1 MWTWQSCSSCRP
13 ISRGKLLRQTGPRA
27 RSFLKDARVDYLTAV
42 RTFVRVVEAGSF
54 SKAADSLELP
64 RNTVT
69 KLVQSLEAH
78 LRVKLLNR
86 TTRQVST
93 TSDGEIYFDRMVRL
107 LEDWYEAES
116 ELSSGQQNPHGRL
129 RVDMGA
135 GMASQLIIPALADF
149 RERYPEIQLDIGV
162 SDRPLDLVSE
172 RIDCVI
178 RAGDIKDPSLIARH
192 MGDMPFVICAAPS
205 YLAMHGTPQV
215 PQDLSTSHTMVR
227 YFYSGSTRQLPF
239 ILTSDAGTVSVEG
252 KYFVSVNESNALL
265 AAAVAGLGVT
275 AGPAFMLQPKVES
288 GELMAILPSW
298 SPPAVPLHVVFPA
311 NRHMN
316 VRTRVFVD
324 WMIDLCRNS
333 RHILPPRTV
342 DAARRGN
349 TA

>member
-1 MWTWQSCSSCRP
+1 
-13 ISRGKLLRQTGPRA
+13 
-27 RSFLKDARVDYLTAV
+27 LKEARVDYLTAV
-42 RTFVRVVEAGSF
+42 RAFVRVVEAGSF

-93 TSDGEIYFDRMVRL
+93 TSDGAIYFDRMVRL

-116 ELSSGQQNPHGRL
+116 ELSSGQQHPHGRL
-129 RVDMGA
+129 RLDMGA

-149 RERYPEIQLDIGV
+149 RGRYPEIQLDIGV

-178 RAGDIKDPSLIARH
+178 RAGEIKDPSLIARH
-192 MGDMPFVICAAPS
+192 VGDMPFVICAAPS
-205 YLAMHGTPQV
+205 YLATHGAPQN
-215 PQDLSTSHTMVR
+215 PEDLNDNHTLIR

-239 ILTSDAGTVSVEG
+239 ILASEAGKVSVEG

-265 AAAVAGLGVT
+265 AAAVAGLGVA
-275 AGPAFMLQPKVES
+275 AGPAFMLQPRVES
-288 GELMAILPSW
+288 GDLVALLPSW
-298 SPPAVPLHVVFPA
+298 SPPPVPLHVVFPA

-333 RHILPPRTV
+333 RHILPPTA
-342 DAARRGN
+342 DAARRGSAA
-349 TA
+349 TD

>member
-1 MWTWQSCSSCRP
+1 
-13 ISRGKLLRQTGPRA
+13 
-27 RSFLKDARVDYLTAV
+27 VDYFTAV
-42 RTFVRVVEAGSF
+42 RAFVRVVETGSF

-78 LRVKLLNR
+78 LRIKLLHR
-86 TTRQVST
+86 TTRKVST
-93 TSDGEIYFDRMVRL
+93 TNDGTLYFERMVRL

-116 ELSSGQQNPHGRL
+116 ELSSGQQKPHGRL

-149 RERYPEIQLDIGV
+149 SERYAEIQLDIGV

-178 RAGDIKDPSLIARH
+178 RAGEIKDPSLVARH
-192 MGDMPFVICAAPS
+192 VGDMSFVICAAPS
-205 YLAMHGTPQV
+205 YLSKHGTPQT
-215 PQDLSTSHTMVR
+215 PQDLSDNHTLVR

-239 ILTSDAGTVSVEG
+239 ILASDAANINVEG
-252 KYFVSVNESNALL
+252 RYFVSVNESNALL
-265 AAAVAGLGVT
+265 AAALAGLGVA
-275 AGPAFMLQPKVES
+275 AGPAFMLVPKVES
-288 GELMAILPSW
+288 GELVALLPSW

-316 VRTRVFVD
+316 VRTRAFVD
-324 WMIDLCRNS
+324 WMIDLCRKS
-333 RHILPPRTV
+333 RHILPPRTA
-342 DAARRGN
+342 DAARRGSPDSD
-349 TA
+349 